1 MNIWPS
7 SKTTKLQE
15 RVEALEQKSGTSVP
29 EDWLMELFT
38 GSVANAAPVSAA
50 TALTVPAVSAAVRV
64 ISEACATL
72 QVKIVTIDDKGHA
85 EPDNSHPAYSLLTGQ
100 ANDWLSGF
108 ELIRDLVSQALCN
121 DAGGFAWI
129 NRVNG
134 KPFEI
139 IQYDSGNIGV
149 QYDAKGTGEPTYRLN
164 GKKIK
169 SDDVIHLRGPFSRCP
184 LTLAKQAITAA
195 HVMEAHAV
203 KLFQHGARPGGV
215 IETPK
220 PLGHDGAKNM
230 IAMWRQMMDGT
241 DNSGKSGILWD
252 GASWKAL
259 TFNSVDS
266 QFLELRR
273 FQIEEIARA
282 FNIPAPMIGDLQR
295 ATWSNSEQKSKEFL
309 SYTLEP
315 WLRAIEA
322 ALTRALFNRDERKSW
337 KVTFERDD
345 ITRVDLAQ
353 RATAYSSMIASRLY
367 SPNEIRAWEGD
378 APYEGGDEYANPNT
392 GNSQPG
398 VVPEND
404 TLNLD
409 DPKNPDEELN
419 EDA

>member
-1 MNIWPS
+1 MKIWPS

-15 RVEALEQKSGTSVP
+15 RVEALEQKSGTAVP

-129 NRVNG
+129 NRVDG

-149 QYDAKGTGEPTYRLN
+149 QYDPKGTGEPTYRLN

-195 HVMEAHAV
+195 HVMEKHTV
-203 KLFQHGARPGGV
+203 NLFANGARPGGV
-215 IETPK
+215 IENEK
-220 PLGHDGAKNM
+220 SMGDEGSRKMLIAWKAAQEGAN
-230 IAMWRQMMDGT
+230 
-241 DNSGKSGILWD
+241 NSGKTAVLWD
-252 GASWKAL
+252 NAKWKPMTL
-259 TFNSVDS
+259 NSVDA

-273 FQIEEIARA
+273 FTIEEIARV
-282 FNIPAPMIGDLQR
+282 FNIPAPMIGDLTR
-295 ATWSNSEQKSKEFL
+295 ATWSNSEQKGKEFL

-315 WLRAIEA
+315 WLRALEA

-337 KVTFERDD
+337 KVIFERDD
-345 ITRVDLAQ
+345 ITRVDLAT

-367 SPNEIRAWEGD
+367 SPNEIRAMEG
-378 APYEGGDEYANPNT
+378 ASPYEGGDERVNPNT

-398 VVPEND
+398 IAPPVETP
-404 TLNLD
+404 
-409 DPKNPDEELN
+409 PAKNPLIDEA
-419 EDA
+419 DDGQA